1 MIRSRL
7 AAAKRI
13 GFVGLGSM
21 GSGMAANL
29 VAKLAAG
36 KPEGQALLFD
46 RSGVAVQRV
55 VAEAAAVAEA
65 AVDLPQLAAK
75 CDIVFLC
82 LPEGGVVLDAVRTMS
97 PTLREGAL
105 VVDSSTTSPAVAQ
118 KAAQQLGQRG
128 VGFLDAPVTGA
139 PARAAAG
146 TLTSM
151 VGGSEKHLEAARPFL
166 GTFATKILHM
176 GEVGNGQLAKA
187 LNNCLY
193 NVSCAAMAEMLPFA
207 LRAGLPM
214 PAFVDAVTSGT
225 GQSFGFN
232 QWASLVLQREFEAP
246 KHGFP
251 MGAAF
256 KDLETLV
263 AAASA
268 EGLPVPPVVAAT
280 LATYQRA
287 LAMGLGEEHKGA
299 MVKVWEA
306 QLGVCC
312 SGTEAEQKK

>member
-1 MIRSRL
+1 
-7 AAAKRI
+7 
-13 GFVGLGSM
+13 M
-21 GSGMAANL
+21 GSSEVAAPWSTSH
-29 VAKLAAG
+29 G
-36 KPEGQALLFD
+36 DTE
-46 RSGVAVQRV
+46 
-55 VAEAAAVAEA
+55 EAVAER
-65 AVDLPQLAAK
+65 Q
-75 CDIVFLC
+75 
-82 LPEGGVVLDAVRTMS
+82 
-97 PTLREGAL
+97 
-105 VVDSSTTSPAVAQ
+105 
-118 KAAQQLGQRG
+118 AAQQLGQRG

-232 QWASLVLQREFEAP
+232 QWAPLVLRREFEAP

-268 EGLPVPPVVAAT
+268 QGLPVPPVVAAT

-306 QLGVCC
+306 QMGVRC